1 MVAPPGARP
10 VREVEAGDDPP
21 RLVQPEW
28 AERWPWLRQGIT
40 WTGPDGAFDL
50 GLSGTGPAGDVLG
63 RWRQLRESLGFASAV
78 HARQVHGARVLVHD
92 VVQPGFLL
100 GDSAD
105 GHVTGRTGLLLTI
118 SVADCVPV
126 FVVAAGQRAVALL
139 HAGWR
144 GTAAGVIEAGL
155 HALAAV
161 AGARP
166 AGLHV
171 HFGPAICG
179 DCYEVGA
186 EVHAALGLE
195 SPVIRAPV
203 DLRLALFD
211 RAVAAGVDPSAVTRS
226 TACTRCDGARFFSH
240 RNGSAGRQAA
250 WLGLTAA

>member
-1 MVAPPGARP
+1 MVARAEARP
-10 VREVEAGDDPP
+10 VSEVEAGDGPP

-40 WTGPDGAFDL
+40 WAGPDGTFDL
-50 GLSGTGPAGDVLG
+50 GLSGRGPVGEVLA
-63 RWRQLRESLGFASAV
+63 RWRRLRESLGFASAV

-92 VVQPGFLL
+92 VVQTGFLL

-105 GHVTGRTGLLLTI
+105 AHVTARTGLLLTV

-126 FVVAAGQRAVALL
+126 FVAAPENRAVALL

-144 GTAAGVIEAGL
+144 GTAAGVLEAGI
-155 HALAAV
+155 HALAAA
-161 AGARP
+161 AGARST
-166 AGLHV
+166 GFHV

-186 EVHAALGLE
+186 EVHAALGLA
-195 SPVIRAPV
+195 PPAARAPV
-203 DLRLALFD
+203 DLRRALFE
-211 RAVAAGVDPSAVTRS
+211 RAVAAGVDPSAITRS
-226 TACTRCDGARFFSH
+226 TACTRCDATRFFSH

-250 WLGLTAA
+250 WLGLTTA